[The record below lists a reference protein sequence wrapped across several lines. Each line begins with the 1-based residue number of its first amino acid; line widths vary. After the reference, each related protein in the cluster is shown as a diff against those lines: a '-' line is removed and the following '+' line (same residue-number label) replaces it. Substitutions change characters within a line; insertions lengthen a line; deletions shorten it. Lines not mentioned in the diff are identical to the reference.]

1 MSFGFFVF
9 WLEYKKRDWF
19 ERFLG
24 LVLKGSGY
32 NDGRLAQSAQ
42 TTWPERSTRRSWPA
56 FSKFELHLWQAV
68 NLWICFWRFCV
79 SVERSSISISRAFM
93 ISWFTLISLWLG
105 FEHIFYFILMVT
117 SKFALQRGNM
127 KCVKKHVKKN
137 FHTWWHLH
145 FYFKYP
151 KIVEFHFR
159 LFFRFKIDHVFLFEI
174 IDFCSA
180 RNIWN
185 AHFSFSE
192 SDGKNGAFKI
202 FWVYFEYE
210 SEYESGVFRVKT
222 TWSI

>member
-1 MSFGFFVF
+1 MTHNLWYVHDLHGMGHII
-9 WLEYKKRDWF
+9 KK
-19 ERFLG
+19 
-24 LVLKGSGY
+24 Y
-32 NDGRLAQSAQ
+32 LAL
-42 TTWPERSTRRSWPA
+42 T

-79 SVERSSISISRAFM
+79 SFERSSISISRAFM

-202 FWVYFEYE
+202 FWVWKWVWKWCISSKNYVINFKRKITGNE
-210 SEYESGVFRVKT
+210 SLRF
-222 TWSI
+222 